1 MFSVKQVTSIQWPD
15 LLGMRP
21 WAAWRGRGCEW
32 TVVVFFLTH
41 RPIELSF
48 LIHAEVESSVHPSDA
63 DQTHCQTDE
72 LQDT

>member
-1 MFSVKQVTSIQWPD
+1 MNET
-15 LLGMRP
+15 LGCMVRVGIVNE
-21 WAAWRGRGCEW
+21 RR
-32 TVVVFFLTH
+32 VFLGVFLTH

>member
-1 MFSVKQVTSIQWPD
+1 
-15 LLGMRP
+15 MRP
-21 WAAWRGRGCEW
+21 GLRGEGGIVNERI
-32 TVVVFFLTH
+32 FFLVLFCPTH

-48 LIHAEVESSVHPSDA
+48 LIHTEVESSVHPSDA